1 MGFNRLEQRVGV
13 TWQGG
18 NMMVGRKLF
27 IAVFVWMLL
36 ALTQAS
42 TVQLV
47 TFDSDTL
54 GREYT
59 YSVYL
64 PEGYDSSNLSYSV
77 LYLLHGAGG
86 NAQSWITN
94 GRVIPTLDRLI
105 AAGDIPPM
113 IVVMPGHTQSWWAD
127 GNDEA
132 AQTAIFEDLMPH
144 VEMTYRTIN
153 ERAGR
158 LVAGLSAGGFG
169 TINFVMQFPEMF
181 AAGAALSPAAYVPV
195 PPSTSSA
202 NRHAVFQTDGEFD
215 PEVWASL
222 NYPSYIDGYLES
234 GTIVPMYLNSGDHD
248 VFDIA
253 YHAAVLYQ
261 RLREHQPNAVEYRV
275 VDGDHEWRVWEETID
290 DALLYITN
298 YVSWPR
304 AN

>member
-1 MGFNRLEQRVGV
+1 MDRIMDRVV
-13 TWQGG
+13 RVSCKQLLI
-18 NMMVGRKLF
+18 V
-27 IAVFVWMLL
+27 LL
-36 ALTQAS
+36 ALVAFAQAS

-47 TFDSDTL
+47 TFDSETL

-64 PEGYDSSNLSYSV
+64 PTGYDSSNLSYSV

-105 AAGDIPPM
+105 TAGDIPPM
-113 IVVMPGHTQSWWAD
+113 IVVMPGHSESWWAD
-127 GNDEA
+127 GNNEP
-132 AQTAIFEDLMPH
+132 AQTAIFDDLMPH
-144 VEMTYRTIN
+144 VEATYRTIN
-153 ERAGR
+153 ERSGR

-169 TINFVMQFPEMF
+169 TINFIMQFPEMF
-181 AAGAALSPAAYVPV
+181 AAGAALSPAAYVPA
-195 PPSTSSA
+195 PPSDSSA

-222 NYPSYIDGYLES
+222 NYPSFIDGYLES
-234 GTIVPMYLNSGDHD
+234 GITVPLYLNSGDHD

-253 YHAAVLYQ
+253 YHAAVLFQ

-290 DALLYITN
+290 DALLYITQ